1 MPDHA
6 NAQQTVPTTPP
17 PRIAVITCAVM
28 ENEIRHFTQQMGHI
42 VHLEVMPQ
50 GLHNEPPK
58 LRIDLQTAVDRV
70 EQTTDAQA
78 IVLGYG
84 LCSRGVEGVAAK
96 RCQLVMA
103 RAHDCITLLLGD
115 HQRYADYVS
124 QYPGTYW
131 YSPGWN
137 KHHTPPGPLRYQGL
151 LEKYVQLYGRDNA
164 EYLVQMEQQWMTKY
178 DRAVWVDLGVG
189 VDEKDVQYTRDCAKW
204 LNWSFDA
211 QKGDPRLLIDLLM
224 GRWDAER
231 FLVLEPGQACE
242 AAPDAGVVRAV
253 TLRGEPIR

>member
-1 MPDHA
+1 MPDQA

-28 ENEIRHFTQQMGHI
+28 ENEIRHFAQQMGHI

-58 LRIDLQTAVDRV
+58 LRADLQTAVDRV
-70 EQTTDAQA
+70 ERTTDAQA

-96 RCQLVMA
+96 RCRLVMA

-115 HQRYADYVS
+115 HQRYADYVAKH
-124 QYPGTYW
+124 PGAYW

-137 KHHTPPGPLRYQGL
+137 KHHVPPGPLRYKGL
-151 LEKYVQLYGRDNA
+151 LEKYVQLYGQDNA

-189 VDEKDVQYTRDCAKW
+189 VDEKDVQYTRHCAQW
-204 LNWSFDA
+204 LGWSFDA
-211 QKGDPRLLIDLLM
+211 QKGDPQLLLDLLM

-242 AAPDAGVVRAV
+242 AAPDATVVRAV
-253 TLRGEPIR
+253 TLRGQPIC